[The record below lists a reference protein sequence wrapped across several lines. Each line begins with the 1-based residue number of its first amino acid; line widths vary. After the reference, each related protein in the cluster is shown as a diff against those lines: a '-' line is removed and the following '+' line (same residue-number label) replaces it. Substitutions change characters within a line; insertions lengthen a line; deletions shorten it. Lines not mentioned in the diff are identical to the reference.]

1 MARNSTSTGNDALSE
16 RLDLY
21 AEVTQTILAQ
31 MESGALPW
39 TRPWK
44 TTGAAGLP
52 TNALTKNRYSGINV
66 VLLWLSGA
74 IKGYSS
80 SRWMTYRQAVQVGGH
95 VRRGERGTMIVKAST
110 YVPQSERERSEGS
123 EEDPRAVPF
132 LKRYTVFNLDQIEGI
147 ELPVQEACAPV
158 LANAALDAFVAATGA
173 DMRFGGDEAITFPHV
188 ITSSARSRRRSKTP
202 LICSGSSLM
211 SWRIGQV
218 RLTVWTGPLASVLAM
233 LPTRWRNSWPNWQRH
248 RYVL

>member
-80 SRWMTYRQAVQVGGH
+80 SRWMTYRQAVQV
-95 VRRGERGTMIVKAST
+95 
-110 YVPQSERERSEGS
+110 EGS
-123 EEDPRAVPF
+123 KNPW
-132 LKRYTVFNLDQIEGI
+132 LIHL
-147 ELPVQEACAPV
+147 ACNV
-158 LANAALDAFVAATGA
+158 WHLAF
-173 DMRFGGDEAITFPHV
+173 
-188 ITSSARSRRRSKTP
+188 
-202 LICSGSSLM
+202 
-211 SWRIGQV
+211 
-218 RLTVWTGPLASVLAM
+218 
-233 LPTRWRNSWPNWQRH
+233 
-248 RYVL
+248 